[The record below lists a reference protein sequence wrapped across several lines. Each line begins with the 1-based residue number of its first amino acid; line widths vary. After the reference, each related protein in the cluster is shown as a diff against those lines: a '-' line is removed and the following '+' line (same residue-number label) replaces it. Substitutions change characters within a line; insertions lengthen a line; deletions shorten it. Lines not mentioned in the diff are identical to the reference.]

1 MPLIGYMRG
10 GSASFYA
17 PILPAFHDGL
27 RETGYVEG
35 ENVRFEYRW
44 AEGDYDRLPGFAAEF
59 VSRPVDVI
67 AATGGNRSPSEA
79 KKATSTTPIVFTS
92 GDDPVAAGLVASLGH
107 PGGNLTGVSFLT
119 MNCTRSASN
128 LYCSLCHRHA

>member
-1 MPLIGYMRG
+1 MNRRDLLGLIGTAAISPMPSRAQKPMPLIGYMRG

-35 ENVRFEYRW
+35 ENVRIEYRW

-92 GDDPVAAGLVASLGH
+92 GDDPVAAGLVARPCGLI
-107 PGGNLTGVSFLT
+107 
-119 MNCTRSASN
+119 RW
-128 LYCSLCHRHA
+128 R